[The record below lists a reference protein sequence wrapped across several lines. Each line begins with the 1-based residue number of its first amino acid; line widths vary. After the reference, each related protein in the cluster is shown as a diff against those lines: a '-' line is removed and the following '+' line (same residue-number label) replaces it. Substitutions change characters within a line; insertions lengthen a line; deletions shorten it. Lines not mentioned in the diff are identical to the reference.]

1 MTKKI
6 LSDRKLK
13 RALVFVLVALV
24 FIVLIILATAKKKTV
39 AKAESLPV
47 VVVQK
52 PERKNLSQSVTISG
66 YVEAKA
72 MIPVVPFVSGN
83 IQEYPAKAGDFVK
96 KDTLLAK
103 IDDAPFRQQML
114 QAQAAY
120 LAAKSTYER
129 IDSLYKSG
137 ATTQQNYDNAKA
149 QYDASSA
156 QYDLAKLQMD
166 YTEVKA
172 PVDGTILIADQAV
185 GGTAAQ
191 GTPLAVLADLT
202 NQVVRLK
209 VPEKYFDLF
218 TIEKENLAVTVI
230 RPAEKSLGLMTGA
243 TSGDKT
249 TTPGDDTNAL
259 VTDAKTSATIENIAP
274 YVSPESKTFE
284 VVCHLDQPGQRF
296 RPGMFVKVQVA
307 YKTYQNVPVLPI
319 QTKKMDGSFYLYDS
333 ENQTVHFVMPEKT
346 PDDGQYFIVD
356 EIYADSFFVT
366 DGQNFIFDGQKVRL
380 YEDAK
385 NEAFGGENQ

>member
-6 LSDRKLK
+6 LSNKKLK
-13 RALVFVLVALV
+13 RAAIFILVALV
-24 FIVLIILATAKKKTV
+24 FIILIILVTGKKKTV
-39 AKAESLPV
+39 AKAENVPV

-52 PERKNLSQSVTISG
+52 PERRTLSQSVTISG

-72 MIPVVPFVSGN
+72 MIPAVPFVSGN
-83 IQEYPAKAGDFVK
+83 ILEYPAKAGDFVK

-129 IDSLYKSG
+129 VNSLFKAG

-218 TIEKENLAVTVI
+218 TMERENLVVTVI
-230 RPAEKSLGLMTGA
+230 RPAEEGF
-243 TSGDKT
+243 D
-249 TTPGDDTNAL
+249 
-259 VTDAKTSATIENIAP
+259 DAKTSASIENIAP

-284 VVCHLDQPGQRF
+284 VVCHLDQPAERF

-307 YKTYQNVPVLPI
+307 YKTYQNAPVLPI
-319 QTKKMDGSFYLYDS
+319 QTKKMDGSIYLYDS
-333 ENQTVHFVMPEKT
+333 ENQTVHFVMPENT
-346 PDDGQYFIVD
+346 PDDGEYFIVD
-356 EIYADSFFVT
+356 EKYADSFFVT
-366 DGQNFIFDGQKVRL
+366 DGQNFIFDGQKVKL

-385 NEAFGGENQ
+385 NDAFGGDDQ